1 MRAGPDGTCVLATNI
16 PCRITSEVMAESGDS
31 AHEDEQHAWV
41 RHVGYKQLDDG
52 KWFIAYQDDE
62 SRFIVGFGVFG
73 EATQAH
79 ALQS

>member
-52 KWFIAYQDDE
+52 K
-62 SRFIVGFGVFG
+62 
-73 EATQAH
+73 
-79 ALQS
+79 